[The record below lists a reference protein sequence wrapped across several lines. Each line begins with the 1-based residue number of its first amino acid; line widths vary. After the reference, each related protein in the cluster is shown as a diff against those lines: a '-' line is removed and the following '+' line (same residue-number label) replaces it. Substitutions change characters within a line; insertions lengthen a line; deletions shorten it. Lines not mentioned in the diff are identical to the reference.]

1 MTFHPYITN
10 DQADY
15 ADGIAPNVLA
25 FLETQGITFTPDG
38 VDVASPAALHDALQ
52 LAAQVHD
59 TFDND
64 DDTAW
69 HWLNLGGDDDLDYGG
84 SYVQEALEPIAEEL
98 GVTFDDDYDTTDL
111 HARLRAWG
119 IAQGHHTMA

>member
-1 MTFHPYITN
+1 MTFHPYVTN

-38 VDVASPAALHDALQ
+38 VEVASADALHLAIQ
-52 LAAQVHD
+52 LGTQVHD

-84 SYVQEALEPIAEEL
+84 SFVVEALDPIAEEL
-98 GVTFDDDYDTTDL
+98 GVTIQTDYDTTDL

-119 IAQGHHTMA
+119 IAQGHHVKL